1 MKTPRIPSHL
11 TRKPLCAAVLSG
23 LVTVS
28 APTLVAVAAST
39 ANPCAARRNTVLA
52 QACKPCSPC
61 ATKRACN
68 PCNPCNP
75 CAVKKKACNPCN
87 PCAAKGACNP
97 CNPCAAKRACS
108 PCNPCNPCAARGA
121 CSPCNPCN
129 PCAAKKVSAKDFMRP
144 KGAKLAKGK
153 KSKLVAEGKRLW
165 HDKRLSTNDLS
176 CSSCHANNASLNA
189 SFAKPYPHRVAM
201 PSQMAGV
208 GKITA
213 DEMAQFC
220 LLVPMQS
227 KTLPWDS
234 MELAALAAYTVELQ
248 KNFKYNPCAA
258 RNPCNPCN
266 PCAARKAC
274 NPCNPCAARKP
285 CSPCNPCAA
294 RKACNPCNPCA
305 SRKNPC
311 SPCNPCNPCAVKK
324 GS

>member
-68 PCNPCNP
+68 PCNPC
-75 CAVKKKACNPCN
+75 AVKKKACNPCN
-87 PCAAKGACNP
+87 PCAARGACNP
-97 CNPCAAKRACS
+97 CNPCAVKRACS
-108 PCNPCNPCAARGA
+108 PCNPCNPCAARVA
-121 CSPCNPCN
+121 CSPCN

-144 KGAKLAKGK
+144 KGVKLAKGK
-153 KSKLVAEGKRLW
+153 KSRLVAEGKRLW
-165 HDKRLSTNDLS
+165 HDTRLSTNDLS

-234 MELAALAAYTVELQ
+234 VELAALAAYTVELQ

-258 RNPCNPCN
+258 KNPCN

-274 NPCNPCAARKP
+274 NPCNPCAARKA
-285 CSPCNPCAA
+285 CNPCNPCAA